1 MSSVGEEIQNLSRFI
16 SINRQAIKKLC
27 KKYTKWSGSTNL
39 RNRVE
44 SDILDKPGNLSEAML
59 KPALE
64 QYTTFLHDV
73 RAPFEGESERSPISP
88 NGRSGYAIKPSP
100 YAEILSK
107 SALHFDSAL
116 TLRTKDRSTTVAKYW
131 THVDNVTQLRILL
144 LQHTRLAKFEAVET
158 RRTSVITLQRRA
170 SENADGEDNV
180 GLILLGDLEMHGNDG
195 DSYLQDENG
204 STGGARWSGNSE
216 AVVYKTGAKPNA
228 AAVMV
233 AQVQQEQLYDYLDTR
248 PNKTLPSSYDHN
260 TDESNIR
267 QWLEEHSNM
276 RPLACIRSRR
286 SRFVGLDNT
295 LGGGTWAT
303 LDEEIDMAPVSLK
316 QLKNT
321 DFYRCSGQQ
330 ANRFEHAVLTVR
342 SEGDDRGLLRM
353 LDKSHLV
360 SSSLAQ
366 LQAPC

>member
-1 MSSVGEEIQNLSRFI
+1 
-16 SINRQAIKKLC
+16 
-27 KKYTKWSGSTNL
+27 
-39 RNRVE
+39 
-44 SDILDKPGNLSEAML
+44 ML

-73 RAPFEGESERSPISP
+73 RAPFEGEPESPITQ

-100 YAEILSK
+100 YADTLLK

-116 TLRTKDRSTTVAKYW
+116 TLGTKDRSTNIAKYW

-158 RRTSVITLQRRA
+158 RRTSVITLQRRP
-170 SENADGEDNV
+170 SENAEGEDNV

-204 STGGARWSGNSE
+204 STGGARWSGNSDA
-216 AVVYKTGAKPNA
+216 AVFRTGAKTNA

-248 PNKTLPSSYDHN
+248 PNKSLSSGYDQN
-260 TDESNIR
+260 TDESKIR

-286 SRFVGLDNT
+286 SRFVGLDNAA
-295 LGGGTWAT
+295 GSGIWAS

-321 DFYRCSGQQ
+321 EFYRASGQLGS
-330 ANRFEHAVLTVR
+330 RFEHAVLTVR
-342 SEGDDRGLLRM
+342 SEGDDRGLFRM

-360 SSSLAQ
+360 SSTVLR
-366 LQAPC
+366 LWVPC